1 MQRGVELMIEY
12 RKAVEND
19 KASIEA
25 LFIEMLQTIYNTS
38 DVEGYEEGYLDRYFS
53 DLEDIVIVAEDN
65 GKVVA
70 FLSVQVFRGDN
81 YIYLDDLSVTARY
94 REQGIGTN
102 LIKSAEDYAKE
113 IGISAIVFHVEISN
127 ERAHDLYER
136 LGYKDDLKDGSRMRM
151 AKDGLSDA
159 FEKSCGAIVY
169 TIEDGVIKYLLVE
182 EASGFHSFPKGHME
196 NGETEKETA
205 IREIKEETDLDVTL
219 ISDFRVS
226 EQYQLS
232 EKPGVTK
239 QVVYYLAQYTE
250 SPHVVRP
257 NEVRSIKS
265 LSLEEALGVIEHE
278 NKKELL
284 IQADEYI
291 KENCGK

>member
-94 REQGIGTN
+94 RDQGIGTN

-127 ERAHDLYER
+127 ERAHDLYKR

-239 QVVYYLAQYTE
+239 QVVYYLAKYTDE
-250 SPHVVRP
+250 NPRVVRP
-257 NEVRSIKS
+257 QEVRSLKS
-265 LSLEEALGVIEHE
+265 LGLEDALAVIEHE

-284 IQADEYI
+284 LQADKYI
-291 KENCGK
+291 KATDK

>member
-1 MQRGVELMIEY
+1 MIEY

-19 KASIEA
+19 RASIEA
-25 LFIEMLQTIYNTS
+25 LFIEMLQAIYHTD
-38 DVEGYEEGYLDRYFS
+38 DVEGYEEGDLDRYFS
-53 DLEDIVIVAEDN
+53 DHEDKIIVAVDN
-65 GKVVA
+65 GQVVA

-94 REQGIGTN
+94 RDQGIGGY
-102 LIKSAEDYAKE
+102 LIKSAEDYAKV
-113 IGISAIVFHVEISN
+113 IGISAIVFHVESSN
-127 ERAHDLYER
+127 ERAHALYKR
-136 LGYKDDLKDGSRMRM
+136 LGYKDDLKDGSRIRK
-151 AKDGLSDA
+151 AKDGLSKA

-169 TIEDGVIKYLLVE
+169 TTEDGIIKYLLVE

-205 IREIKEETDLDVTL
+205 IREIKEETDIDATL

-226 EQYQLS
+226 EQYKLS

-239 QVVYYLAQYTE
+239 QVVYYLAKYTDE
-250 SPHVVRP
+250 NPRVVRP
-257 NEVRSIKS
+257 QEVRALQS
-265 LSLEEALGVIEHE
+265 LGLEDALAVIEHD

-284 IQADEYI
+284 LQADKYI
-291 KENCGK
+291 KATDK